1 VATIKS
7 GTALEILTAFRAV
20 LVAEIAL
27 LRDSGGVLDRSNA
40 DALTWEVEIVDR
52 DLADLRA
59 RQATTETIRN
69 TVEVE

>member
-1 VATIKS
+1 MATIKS